1 MRAAKH
7 YRQLLSIDFNIEA
20 LAFVPGPDGTRG
32 RRIHVLGRE
41 VRDRPGLVEYLSP
54 AFGSRVALDGYCKA
68 NFDAVLHLAYP
79 CLLIRSGRLGRIR
92 ARYPGIRL

>member
-1 MRAAKH
+1 MASFDGCPEVFHAL
-7 YRQLLSIDFNIEA
+7 QLLSIDFNIEA

-79 CLLIRSGRLGRIR
+79 DHQQWGH
-92 ARYPGIRL
+92 A